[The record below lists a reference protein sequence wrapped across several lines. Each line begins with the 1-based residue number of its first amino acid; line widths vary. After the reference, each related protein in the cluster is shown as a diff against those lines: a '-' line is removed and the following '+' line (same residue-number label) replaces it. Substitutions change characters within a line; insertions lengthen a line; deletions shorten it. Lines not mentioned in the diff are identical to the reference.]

1 MIQEG
6 LITLRNFKSSESLMV
21 RQLMFNQR
29 EVNKIVELSK
39 FKERKIMSWP
49 SGKFLLLFIGTGQR
63 ISFT

>member
-1 MIQEG
+1 
-6 LITLRNFKSSESLMV
+6 
-21 RQLMFNQR
+21 MFNQR